1 MTDMANGNWEEYHKL
16 LEKLN
21 VDNPNDVDILLNAIN
36 KMSRDQL
43 RVLFHFLFPEDSEPN
58 EETNQMMEAL
68 KEKGKD
74 HFRVKR
80 DNNGVD
86 IEIL

>member
-1 MTDMANGNWEEYHKL
+1 MANGNWEEYHKL
-16 LEKLN
+16 LEKSN

-36 KMSRDQL
+36 KMSRDQS
-43 RVLFHFLFPEDSEPN
+43 RALFHFLFPEDSEPN

>member
-1 MTDMANGNWEEYHKL
+1 
-16 LEKLN
+16 
-21 VDNPNDVDILLNAIN
+21 
-36 KMSRDQL
+36 MSRDQL
-43 RVLFHFLFPEDSEPN
+43 RALYHFLFLEGSKPN
-58 EETNQMMEAL
+58 EETNQMMETL